1 MERGGPP
8 KNMKNIKALTLA
20 ALTAATAFGAPGAQA
35 LNVDNDHI
43 RLARAVAST
52 GIEVKI
58 NPIECNLKAALGWY
72 WAARQEMVICQE
84 NAKGG
89 QAETYWTAE
98 DLDTLR
104 HEAQHLIQ
112 DCMDGQLDG
121 SLGAVYQEPIAL
133 GKEVI
138 GEDGIQYVINAYSEA
153 SDHIKVM
160 EIEAFS
166 VAAMNDPAEQ
176 TRDIAKFC
184 F

>member
-1 MERGGPP
+1 
-8 KNMKNIKALTLA
+8 MKIKALALT
-20 ALTAATAFGAPGAQA
+20 ALTAAATFAAPAAQA
-35 LNVDNDHI
+35 RNVDQAHI
-43 RLARAVAST
+43 GLAQAIVAT
-52 GIEVKI
+52 GIELKI
-58 NPIECNLKAALGWY
+58 NPVDCNFKPALGWY

-133 GKEVI
+133 GKKII